1 MLDRRARE
9 LAAPFLLA
17 LALVLASLPGEAGP
31 NGAAGA
37 LRGRPALVRA
47 GVHVLDARTLGGLG
61 RTEPALV
68 FESATPELRRL
79 SRGDVIVAGV
89 SPSTPRGLLR
99 RVTRVERDGGRLVVE
114 TAPGALEDLFWS
126 ARIRHRARML
136 PADIAVA
143 RPRVEGL
150 AVPDAATRAWSPGPI
165 EFELLDVVLFD
176 ADADPATTSDQVRA
190 TGTLGVEPS
199 FDLDVDIAWGRVR
212 RLQFTNTTR
221 LYATLALDARAAASF
236 GHTVTVATVQFA
248 PVTLIIGP
256 VPLVLTPVL
265 DVQVG
270 ASGSVSAELRTSV
283 TAATDVV
290 AGLVYEDARWRG
302 FSDLPD
308 GLEDID
314 LDWSPPEAT
323 GSAGVEVQAGP
334 QLTLLLYDIGG
345 PYASVYG
352 YTVAWAAPE
361 PPTWALDVGL
371 RGSLG
376 VAVRTPATGELAR
389 YGVEVFDQSWRV
401 AGDPASRERDATSRK
416 APRTPRRA
424 APTRTS
430 ARRAAGARAPVVP
443 TTSTKTAIVPHIVP

>member
-9 LAAPFLLA
+9 LAVPFL

-37 LRGRPALVRA
+37 VRGRPALVRA
-47 GVHVLDARTLGGLG
+47 GVHVLDARALGELG
-61 RTEPALV
+61 RAEPGTSALV
-68 FESATPELRRL
+68 FESAPPELRRL

-99 RVTRVERDGGRLVVE
+99 RVTRVERSGGRLVVA
-114 TAPGALEDLFWS
+114 TAPGALEDVFWS

-136 PADIAVA
+136 PADVAVA

-150 AVPDAATRAWSPGPI
+150 VVPDAATQAWSPGPI

-190 TGTLGVEPS
+190 TGTLGAEPS
-199 FDLDVDIAWGRVR
+199 FDLDVDVAWGRVR

-221 LYATLALDARAAASF
+221 LYATLALDAQAAASF
-236 GHTVTVATVQFA
+236 GHTLTVATVQFA
-248 PVTLIIGP
+248 PVTLMIGP

-265 DVQVG
+265 DVHVG
-270 ASGSVSAELRTSV
+270 AAGSVSAEIRTSV

-290 AGLVYEDARWRG
+290 AGLVYEDERWRG
-302 FSDLPD
+302 FADLPD
-308 GLEDID
+308 GLDEVD
-314 LDWSPPEAT
+314 LEWSRPEAT

-345 PYASVYG
+345 PYASVHG
-352 YTVAWAAPE
+352 YAVAWAALE

-371 RGSLG
+371 RGDLG
-376 VAVRTPATGELAR
+376 VAVRTPASGDLAR

-401 AGDPASRERDATSRK
+401 AGGRLPGADVERR
-416 APRTPRRA
+416 PRGSGGAEGYLTNRWR
-424 APTRTS
+424 
-430 ARRAAGARAPVVP
+430 GAR
-443 TTSTKTAIVPHIVP
+443 